1 VASGVVHAHIGAS
14 SEGATHI
21 LRVLW
26 SNKERLDDD
35 HILLPGRRRRQQ
47 GDAVRALNRWS
58 GGDPVP
64 DAWLAI
70 ADEIMSSSHRVSML
84 SQEILCCLNSQQI
97 DAFKSPLGDRQVK
110 VVLTAHD
117 VASLIPAEWQSALRQ
132 GKTWTL
138 TEYSHAVAGLA
149 DTGAHH
155 SAYQH
160 FWKRHDYG
168 GIVRRWTQAVG
179 ADNVAV
185 VTAPL
190 SDPDLDE
197 LWRRFC
203 SATELDPDRYPTKRV
218 RSTSLGAA
226 SAEVLRRL
234 NATEVIE
241 ALPHQD
247 YASEVDGRLAR
258 HILAVRR
265 AQEPE
270 VTLPSEQRDWVGE
283 KAEETIAEIEALG
296 VTVIGSLDDLRPT
309 SITQPYEAPE
319 ELPDDVLL
327 AAAMDA
333 LGGFAV
339 EHGERRDD
347 VKSKKGSAARAE
359 PAET

>member
-1 VASGVVHAHIGAS
+1 VAGGVVHAHIGS
-14 SEGATHI
+14 SSDGATHI
-21 LRVLW
+21 QQALW
-26 SNKERLDDD
+26 SNKERLDGD
-35 HILLPGRRRRQQ
+35 HILLPGQRRRQQ
-47 GDAVRALNRWS
+47 GDAARALNRWS

-110 VVLTAHD
+110 AVLTTHD
-117 VASLIPAEWQSALRQ
+117 VARLIPAQWQSALRQ

-149 DTGAHH
+149 DPGARHPAH
-155 SAYQH
+155 QH

-185 VTAPL
+185 VTAPP
-190 SDPDLDE
+190 SDPNPDE
-197 LWRRFC
+197 VWRRFC

-258 HILAVRR
+258 HILDARR
-265 AQEPE
+265 TEEPD
-270 VTLPSEQRDWVGE
+270 VTLPTEQRDWACE

-309 SITQPYEAPE
+309 SIRQPYQAPE
-319 ELPDDVLL
+319 ELSDDVLL

-339 EHGERRDD
+339 EHGKRRDD
-347 VKSKKGSAARAE
+347 VKSKKRTGARAE
-359 PAET
+359 PAGT